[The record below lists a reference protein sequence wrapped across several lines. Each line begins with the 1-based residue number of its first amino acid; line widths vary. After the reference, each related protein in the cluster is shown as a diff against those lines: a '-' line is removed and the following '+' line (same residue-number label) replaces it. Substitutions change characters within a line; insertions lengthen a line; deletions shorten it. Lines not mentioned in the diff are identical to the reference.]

1 MKKNETKQKRRK
13 MRPNKKVETLK
24 PNKNEEN
31 IFGEKV
37 TDSQNTSSKFN

>member
-1 MKKNETKQKRRK
+1 MKKNENQQKRRK
-13 MRPNKKVETLK
+13 MKQ
-24 PNKNEEN
+24 NKNEEN